1 MKITR
6 TTLKSFIK
14 KNKDNLFVK
23 VKSSFDGMIDGV
35 RDVEMDWKKVEA
47 EPNFN
52 ERYNYGIQGIWV
64 VGESRD
70 YLTEYEDE
78 NYKGIRISNCCGVSI
93 IATKK

>member
-6 TTLKSFIK
+6 ATLKSFIK
-14 KNKDNLFVK
+14 KNEGNLFVK
-23 VKSSFDGMIDGV
+23 VKSSFDGMVDGM
-35 RDVEMDWKKVEA
+35 RDVEMDWKKVEG
-47 EPNFN
+47 EINFDD
-52 ERYNYGIQGIWV
+52 RYNFGIGGIWV

-70 YLTEYEDE
+70 FFEEYEDE